1 MIEVYSDNVTV
12 PTATAIPLE
21 NVGLKKGCSVV
32 NTGTRTL
39 QFNKPGIYRVD
50 LDADATSETA
60 TSGDIIVQLM
70 LNGILKADAKSQ
82 ETVASTTASHS
93 LAFSTLVIVPC
104 NCQTPLIAVVQNVG
118 VDAVYNHINVVVTKV
133 C

>member
-1 MIEVYSDNVTV
+1 MIELFSANVTV

-21 NVGLKKGCSVV
+21 NVGLKRGCSVV

-50 LDADATSETA
+50 VDASVNSETA
-60 TSGDIIVQLM
+60 VTGEVSIQLM
-70 LNGILKADAKSQ
+70 VNGTLKQDAYSE
-82 ETVASTTASHS
+82 ETVASTTAAHALS
-93 LAFSTLVIVPC
+93 FSTLVVVPC
-104 NCQTPLIAVVQNVG
+104 SCLTPVIAVVQNTG
-118 VDAVYNHINVVVTKV
+118 VDAVINHINVVVTKV